1 MFYHVILGC
10 LRDGKPRHG
19 YDVWIALRAR
29 TGLRVN
35 LGNVYRE
42 LSKLVAHEFIDALE
56 RPSNDDARRNPY
68 GINDNGCR
76 AFDEW
81 LASPATQDDDFSA
94 WLSFIDHVP
103 SDELLRR
110 LERVQERLW
119 LRSKALTLRRDDALG
134 QAQVN
139 GRRASSDLS
148 ALRSLLE
155 LKRITAT
162 VEFVDELRRAISP
175 SIVLTVLEPPR
186 RSRRG

>member
-10 LRDGKPRHG
+10 LRDRKPRHG

-42 LSKLVAHEFIDALE
+42 LSKLVAQELIDALE
-56 RPSNDDARRNPY
+56 RPSDDDARRNPY
-68 GINDNGCR
+68 GINDTGCR

-103 SDELLRR
+103 SDELPQR
-110 LERVQERLW
+110 LERLQERLW
-119 LRSKALTLRRDDALG
+119 LRSKALTMRRDDALG
-134 QAQVN
+134 KRRPMGA
-139 GRRASSDLS
+139 GRRRTSQPFVPYSS
-148 ALRSLLE
+148 
-155 LKRITAT
+155 
-162 VEFVDELRRAISP
+162 
-175 SIVLTVLEPPR
+175 
-186 RSRRG
+186 